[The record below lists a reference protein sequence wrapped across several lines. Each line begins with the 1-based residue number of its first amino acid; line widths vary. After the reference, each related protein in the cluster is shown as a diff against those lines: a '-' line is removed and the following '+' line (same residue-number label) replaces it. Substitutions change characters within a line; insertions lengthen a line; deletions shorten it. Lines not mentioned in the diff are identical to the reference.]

1 MVKKLRRRF
10 IAVTILSVFSTI
22 TLLTIII
29 NGISY
34 QNVLDRSDWTL
45 SVLAANHGTFPE
57 SLLIKER
64 HNSVE
69 VSGSGDV
76 KEKSTIIVQKK
87 RRFSKLNPNDDSN
100 DRSYIF
106 RIQLDNKAR
115 TSAQPFET
123 RYFSVLTN
131 SDGTLREV
139 DSSQLLAV
147 NKDAL
152 ESIQKKAEGKLS
164 KDGKCAF
171 IEDFRCTRVT
181 GKNGTRYI
189 YLDCSRSLDNFRA
202 FRNVSILVC
211 LIGVTIISA
220 LITFFSGKIL
230 RPVAESYEKQQRFIT
245 DAGHEIRTPLT
256 IINADVSV
264 LEMEQEGDETNE
276 WLEDIRQQTRR
287 LSNLTEEL
295 VYLTRMEEV
304 QKTSVNMKRLNFSK
318 IVGDVAHSFE
328 SRALVSEKKYDCSV
342 SEDLFLRGD
351 ESALRKLVSI
361 LLDNAFKYSSDSG
374 DIRLRFYR
382 QGKNIFLTV
391 SNSVDEIPKDSIP
404 HLFDRFYRADSSRNS
419 ETGGHGIGLSIAQ
432 AVVRAHGGKIV
443 AYTPD
448 GKTLRITATF
458 PV

>member
-152 ESIQKKAEGKLS
+152 ESIQKKAEQKLS

-181 GKNGTRYI
+181 EKNGTRYI
-189 YLDCSRSLDNFRA
+189 YLNCSRSLDNFRA
-202 FRNVSILVC
+202 FRNVSVLVC

-295 VYLTRMEEV
+295 VYLTRMEEL

-342 SEDLFLRGD
+342 AEDLFLRGD

-432 AVVRAHGGKIV
+432 AVVRVHGGKIV

>member
-10 IAVTILSVFSTI
+10 IAVTILSVFCTI
-22 TLLTIII
+22 ALLTIII

-152 ESIQKKAEGKLS
+152 ESIQKKAERKLS

-342 SEDLFLRGD
+342 AEDLFLRGD

-382 QGKNIFLTV
+382 QGKSIFLTV

>member
-152 ESIQKKAEGKLS
+152 ESIQKKAERKLS

-264 LEMEQEGDETNE
+264 LEMEQEGDEPNE
-276 WLEDIRQQTRR
+276 WLADIRQQTRR

-342 SEDLFLRGD
+342 VEDLFLRGD

>member
-57 SLLIKER
+57 SLLIKEK
-64 HNSVE
+64 HESLE
-69 VSGSGDV
+69 VSGSDDV

-87 RRFSKLNPNDDSN
+87 RRFSKLNPKDDTN

-123 RYFSVLTN
+123 RYFSVLTD
-131 SDGTLREV
+131 SAGTLREV

-152 ESIQKKAEGKLS
+152 ESIQRKAERKLS

-264 LEMEQEGDETNE
+264 LEMEQEGDEPNE
-276 WLEDIRQQTRR
+276 WLADIRQQTRR

-382 QGKNIFLTV
+382 QGKSIFLTV

>member
-22 TLLTIII
+22 ALLTIII

-34 QNVLDRSDWTL
+34 RNVVDRSDWTL

-64 HNSVE
+64 QNSVE

-76 KEKSTIIVQKK
+76 QEKSTIIVRKK
-87 RRFSKLNPNDDSN
+87 RRFSKLNPKDDTN

-152 ESIQKKAEGKLS
+152 ESIQKKAEQKLS

-318 IVGDVAHSFE
+318 IVGDVAHSFK

-342 SEDLFLRGD
+342 ADDLFLRGD

-391 SNSVDEIPKDSIP
+391 SNSVDEIQKESIP
-404 HLFDRFYRADSSRNS
+404 HFFDRFYRADSSRNS
-419 ETGGHGIGLSIAQ
+419 ETGGHGIGLSIAR
-432 AVVRAHGGKIV
+432 AVVRAHDGKIA

-448 GKTLRITATF
+448 GKSLRITATF

>member
-10 IAVTILSVFSTI
+10 ITVTILSVLFTI
-22 TLLTIII
+22 ALLTIII

-34 QNVLDRSDWTL
+34 QNVVDRSDWTL

-57 SLLIKER
+57 SLLVKEK
-64 HNSVE
+64 HDSVE

-76 KEKSTIIVQKK
+76 QEKSTIIVQKK
-87 RRFSKLNPNDDSN
+87 RRFSKLEPHDDSG

-131 SDGTLREV
+131 SSGTIREV

-147 NKDAL
+147 NKNAL
-152 ESIQKKAEGKLS
+152 DSIQKQAERKLS
-164 KDGKCAF
+164 KDGKCTF

-181 GKNGTRYI
+181 EKGDIRYI
-189 YLDCSRSLDNFRA
+189 YLDCSRSLDNFQA

-220 LITFFSGKIL
+220 LISFLSGKIL

-264 LEMEQEGDETNE
+264 LEMEQEGNEPNE

-318 IVGDVAHSFE
+318 LVSDVAHSFE
-328 SRALVSEKKYDCSV
+328 SRALVSEKKYDCNV
-342 SEDLFLRGD
+342 AEDLFLRGD

-382 QGKNIFLTV
+382 QGKNIFLSV

-432 AVVRAHGGKIV
+432 AVVRAHGGKIA

-448 GKTLRITATF
+448 GKSLRITATF

>member
-1 MVKKLRRRF
+1 MVKKLRHRF
-10 IAVTILSVFSTI
+10 IAVTILSVFFTI
-22 TLLTIII
+22 ALLTIII

-34 QNVLDRSDWTL
+34 RNVVDRADWTL
-45 SVLAANHGTFPE
+45 SILSANHGTFPE
-57 SLLIKER
+57 SLLIKGR
-64 HNSVE
+64 RDSVE
-69 VSGSGDV
+69 VSGSGDLE
-76 KEKSTIIVQKK
+76 EKSTSIVQKK
-87 RRFSKLNPNDDSN
+87 RRFSKLNPKDDTN

-131 SDGTLREV
+131 SNGTLREV

-147 NKDAL
+147 NKNAL
-152 ESIQKKAEGKLS
+152 ESIQRKAERKLS
-164 KDGKCAF
+164 KDGKCTF

-181 GKNGTRYI
+181 EKGGTRYV

-264 LEMEQEGDETNE
+264 LEMEQPDDAPNE

-287 LSNLTEEL
+287 LSTLTEEL

-328 SRALVSEKKYDCSV
+328 SRALVSEKKYNYDV
-342 SEDLFLRGD
+342 ADDLFLRGD

-374 DIRLRFYR
+374 DIRLFFYR

-391 SNSVDEIPKDSIP
+391 SNSVDEIQKKSIP
-404 HLFDRFYRADSSRNS
+404 HFFDRFYRADSSRNS
-419 ETGGHGIGLSIAQ
+419 ETGGHGIGLSIAR
-432 AVVRAHGGKIV
+432 AVVRAHGGKIS

-448 GKTLRITATF
+448 GKSLRISATF

>member
-1 MVKKLRRRF
+1 MVKKLRHRF
-10 IAVTILSVFSTI
+10 IAVTILSVFCTI
-22 TLLTIII
+22 ALLTIII

-152 ESIQKKAEGKLS
+152 ESIQKKAEQKLS

-318 IVGDVAHSFE
+318 IVGGVAHSFE

-382 QGKNIFLTV
+382 QGKSIFLTV

-419 ETGGHGIGLSIAQ
+419 ETGGHGIGLSIAR

-448 GKTLRITATF
+448 GKSLRITATF

>member
-22 TLLTIII
+22 ALLTIII

-34 QNVLDRSDWTL
+34 RNVVDRSDWTL

-76 KEKSTIIVQKK
+76 QEKSTIIVRKK
-87 RRFSKLNPNDDSN
+87 RRFSKLNPKDDTN

-115 TSAQPFET
+115 ASAQPFET

-131 SDGTLREV
+131 SAGTIREV

-147 NKDAL
+147 NEDAL
-152 ESIQKKAEGKLS
+152 ESIQKKAERKLS

-181 GKNGTRYI
+181 EKSGTRYI

-220 LITFFSGKIL
+220 LIIFFSGKIL

-256 IINADVSV
+256 IINADISV
-264 LEMEQEGDETNE
+264 LEMEQEGNEPNE

-328 SRALVSEKKYDCSV
+328 SRALVSEKKYDCDV
-342 SEDLFLRGD
+342 AEDLFLRGD

-391 SNSVDEIPKDSIP
+391 SNSVDEIQKESIP

-432 AVVRAHGGKIV
+432 AVVRAHGGKIA

-448 GKTLRITATF
+448 RKSLRITATF

>member
-1 MVKKLRRRF
+1 MIKKLRRRF

-22 TLLTIII
+22 ALLTIII

-34 QNVLDRSDWTL
+34 RNVVDRSDWTL

-76 KEKSTIIVQKK
+76 QEKSTIIVRKK
-87 RRFSKLNPNDDSN
+87 RRFSKLNPKDDTN

-115 TSAQPFET
+115 ASAQPFET

-131 SDGTLREV
+131 SAGTIREV

-147 NKDAL
+147 NEDAL
-152 ESIQKKAEGKLS
+152 ESIQKKAERKLS
-164 KDGKCAF
+164 KAGKCAF

-181 GKNGTRYI
+181 EKSGTRYI

-220 LITFFSGKIL
+220 LIIFFSGKIL

-256 IINADVSV
+256 IINADISV
-264 LEMEQEGDETNE
+264 LEMEQEGDEPNE

-304 QKTSVNMKRLNFSK
+304 RKTSVNMKRLNFSK

-342 SEDLFLRGD
+342 ADDLFLRGD

-391 SNSVDEIPKDSIP
+391 SNSVDEIQKESIP
-404 HLFDRFYRADSSRNS
+404 HFFDRFYRADSSRNS
-419 ETGGHGIGLSIAQ
+419 ETGGHGIGLSIAR
-432 AVVRAHGGKIV
+432 AVVRAHDGKIA

-448 GKTLRITATF
+448 GKSLRITATF

>member
-1 MVKKLRRRF
+1 MVKKLRHRF

-22 TLLTIII
+22 ALLTIII

-34 QNVLDRSDWTL
+34 RNVVDRADWTL
-45 SVLAANHGTFPE
+45 SILSANHGTFPE
-57 SLLIKER
+57 SLLIKGR
-64 HNSVE
+64 RGSVE

-76 KEKSTIIVQKK
+76 EEKSTIIVQKK
-87 RRFSKLNPNDDSN
+87 RRFSKLNPKDDTS

-123 RYFSVLTN
+123 RYFSVLTDSAGN
-131 SDGTLREV
+131 LREV

-152 ESIQKKAEGKLS
+152 ESIQRKAERKLS
-164 KDGKCAF
+164 KDGKCTF

-181 GKNGTRYI
+181 EKSGTRYI

-264 LEMEQEGDETNE
+264 LEMEQPDDAPNE

-287 LSNLTEEL
+287 LSTLTEEL

-328 SRALVSEKKYDCSV
+328 SRALVSEKKYNYDV
-342 SEDLFLRGD
+342 TDDLFLRGD

-374 DIRLRFYR
+374 DIRLNFYR

-391 SNSVDEIPKDSIP
+391 SNSVDEIQKESIP
-404 HLFDRFYRADSSRNS
+404 HFFDRFYRADSSRNS
-419 ETGGHGIGLSIAQ
+419 ETGGHGIGLSIAL
-432 AVVRAHGGKIV
+432 AVVRAHGGKIA

-448 GKTLRITATF
+448 GKSLRITATF

>member
-45 SVLAANHGTFPE
+45 SVLEANHGTFPE

-123 RYFSVLTN
+123 RYFSVLTD

-152 ESIQKKAEGKLS
+152 ESIQKKAEQKLS

-404 HLFDRFYRADSSRNS
+404 HLFDRFYRTDSSRNS

-448 GKTLRITATF
+448 GKSLRITATF

>member
-123 RYFSVLTN
+123 RYFSVETD
-131 SDGTLREV
+131 SAGTIRDV

-147 NKDAL
+147 NEGAL
-152 ESIQKKAEGKLS
+152 ESIQKKAERKLS

-211 LIGVTIISA
+211 LIGVAIISA

>member
-152 ESIQKKAEGKLS
+152 ESIQKKAERKLS

-264 LEMEQEGDETNE
+264 LEMEQEGDEPDE
-276 WLEDIRQQTRR
+276 WLADIRQQTQR

-342 SEDLFLRGD
+342 AEDLFLRGD

>member
-22 TLLTIII
+22 ALLTIII

-34 QNVLDRSDWTL
+34 RNVVDRSDWTL

-64 HNSVE
+64 HDSVE

-76 KEKSTIIVQKK
+76 QEKSTIIVRKK
-87 RRFSKLNPNDDSN
+87 RRFSKLNPKDDTN

-106 RIQLDNKAR
+106 QIQLDNKAR
-115 TSAQPFET
+115 TSSQPFET

-131 SDGTLREV
+131 SAGTIREV

-147 NKDAL
+147 NEDAL
-152 ESIQKKAEGKLS
+152 ESIQKKAERKLS

-181 GKNGTRYI
+181 EKSGTRYI

-220 LITFFSGKIL
+220 LIIFFSGKIL

-256 IINADVSV
+256 IINADISV
-264 LEMEQEGDETNE
+264 LEMEQEGDEPNE

>member
-22 TLLTIII
+22 ALLTIII

-34 QNVLDRSDWTL
+34 RNVVDRSDWTL

-64 HNSVE
+64 PNSVE

-76 KEKSTIIVQKK
+76 QEKSTIIVRKK
-87 RRFSKLNPNDDSN
+87 RRFSKLNPKDDTN

-115 TSAQPFET
+115 ASAQPFET

-131 SDGTLREV
+131 STGTIREV

-147 NKDAL
+147 NEDAL
-152 ESIQKKAEGKLS
+152 ESIQKKAERKLS

-181 GKNGTRYI
+181 EKSGTRYI

-211 LIGVTIISA
+211 LIGVTIIST
-220 LITFFSGKIL
+220 LIIFFSGKIL

-256 IINADVSV
+256 IINADISV
-264 LEMEQEGDETNE
+264 LEMEQEGDEPNE

-342 SEDLFLRGD
+342 AEDLFLRGD

-391 SNSVDEIPKDSIP
+391 SNSVDEIQKESIP

-419 ETGGHGIGLSIAQ
+419 ETGGHGIGLSIAR
-432 AVVRAHGGKIV
+432 AVVRAHGGKIS

-448 GKTLRITATF
+448 GKSLRITATF

>member
-1 MVKKLRRRF
+1 MVKKIRHRF

-22 TLLTIII
+22 ALLTIII

-34 QNVLDRSDWTL
+34 RNVVDRADWTL
-45 SVLAANHGTFPE
+45 SILSANHGTFPE

-64 HNSVE
+64 RDSVE

-76 KEKSTIIVQKK
+76 KERSTIIVQKK
-87 RRFSKLNPNDDSN
+87 RRFSKLNPKDDTN

-123 RYFSVLTN
+123 RYFSVLTD
-131 SDGTLREV
+131 SVGTLREV

-152 ESIQKKAEGKLS
+152 ESIQRKAERKLS
-164 KDGKCAF
+164 KDGKRAF

-181 GKNGTRYI
+181 EQSGIRYI

-220 LITFFSGKIL
+220 LIIFFSGKIL

-264 LEMEQEGDETNE
+264 LEMEQPDDAPNE
-276 WLEDIRQQTRR
+276 WLEDIRQQTQR

-328 SRALVSEKKYDCSV
+328 SRALVSEKKYDYDV
-342 SEDLFLRGD
+342 ADDLFLRGD

-374 DIRLRFYR
+374 DIRLFFYR

-391 SNSVDEIPKDSIP
+391 SNSVDEIQKDSIP

-419 ETGGHGIGLSIAQ
+419 ETGGHGIGLSIAR
-432 AVVRAHGGKIV
+432 AVVRAHGGKIA

-448 GKTLRITATF
+448 GNSLRITATF

>member
-131 SDGTLREV
+131 SAGTLWEV

-152 ESIQKKAEGKLS
+152 ESIQKKAEQKLS

-181 GKNGTRYI
+181 EKNGTRYI

-342 SEDLFLRGD
+342 AEDLFLRGD

-382 QGKNIFLTV
+382 QGKSIFLTV
-391 SNSVDEIPKDSIP
+391 SNSVDEIQKESIP

-448 GKTLRITATF
+448 GKSLRITATF

>member
-1 MVKKLRRRF
+1 MVKKLRHRF
-10 IAVTILSVFSTI
+10 IAVTILSVFFTI
-22 TLLTIII
+22 ALLTIII

-34 QNVLDRSDWTL
+34 RNVVDRADWTL
-45 SVLAANHGTFPE
+45 SILSANNGTFPE
-57 SLLIKER
+57 SLLIKGR
-64 HNSVE
+64 RDSVE
-69 VSGSGDV
+69 ISGSGDV
-76 KEKSTIIVQKK
+76 KEESTIIVQKK
-87 RRFSKLNPNDDSN
+87 RRFSKLNPKDDTN

-123 RYFSVLTN
+123 RYFSVLTD
-131 SDGTLREV
+131 SAGTLREV

-152 ESIQKKAEGKLS
+152 ESIQRKAERKLS

-181 GKNGTRYI
+181 EKGGTRYV

-264 LEMEQEGDETNE
+264 LEMEQPDDAPNE

-287 LSNLTEEL
+287 LSTLTEEL

-328 SRALVSEKKYDCSV
+328 SRALVSEKKYNYDV
-342 SEDLFLRGD
+342 ADDLFLRGD

-374 DIRLRFYR
+374 DIRLNFYR

-391 SNSVDEIPKDSIP
+391 SNSVDEIQKESIP

-419 ETGGHGIGLSIAQ
+419 ETGGHGIGLSIAR

-448 GKTLRITATF
+448 GKSLRITATF

>member
-1 MVKKLRRRF
+1 M
-10 IAVTILSVFSTI
+10 
-22 TLLTIII
+22 
-29 NGISY
+29 
-34 QNVLDRSDWTL
+34 
-45 SVLAANHGTFPE
+45 
-57 SLLIKER
+57 
-64 HNSVE
+64 
-69 VSGSGDV
+69 
-76 KEKSTIIVQKK
+76 
-87 RRFSKLNPNDDSN
+87 
-100 DRSYIF
+100 
-106 RIQLDNKAR
+106 
-115 TSAQPFET
+115 
-123 RYFSVLTN
+123 
-131 SDGTLREV
+131 

-147 NKDAL
+147 NEDAL
-152 ESIQKKAEGKLS
+152 ESIQKKAERKLS
-164 KDGKCAF
+164 KAGKCAF

-181 GKNGTRYI
+181 EKSGTRYI

-220 LITFFSGKIL
+220 LIIFFSGKIL

-256 IINADVSV
+256 IINADISV
-264 LEMEQEGDETNE
+264 LEMEQEGDEPNE

-304 QKTSVNMKRLNFSK
+304 RKTSVNMKRLNFSK

-342 SEDLFLRGD
+342 ADDLFLRGD

-391 SNSVDEIPKDSIP
+391 SNSVDEIQKESIP

-432 AVVRAHGGKIV
+432 AVVRAHGGKIA

-448 GKTLRITATF
+448 GKSLRITAAF

>member
-10 IAVTILSVFSTI
+10 ITVTVLSVLCTI
-22 TLLTIII
+22 ALLTIII

-34 QNVLDRSDWTL
+34 RNVVDRSDWTL

-57 SLLIKER
+57 SLLVKEK
-64 HNSVE
+64 HDSVE

-76 KEKSTIIVQKK
+76 QEKSTIIVQKK
-87 RRFSKLNPNDDSN
+87 RRFSKLEPHDDSG

-106 RIQLDNKAR
+106 RIQLDNRVR

-131 SDGTLREV
+131 SAGTIREV

-147 NKDAL
+147 NKNAL
-152 ESIQKKAEGKLS
+152 DSIQKQAERKLS
-164 KDGKCAF
+164 KDGKCTF

-181 GKNGTRYI
+181 EKGGIRYI

-220 LITFFSGKIL
+220 LISFLSGKIL

-264 LEMEQEGDETNE
+264 LEMEQEGNEPNE

-318 IVGDVAHSFE
+318 LVSDVAHSFE

-342 SEDLFLRGD
+342 AEDLFLRGD

-382 QGKNIFLTV
+382 QGKNIFLSV

-432 AVVRAHGGKIV
+432 AVVRAHGGKIA

-448 GKTLRITATF
+448 GKSLRITATF

>member
-10 IAVTILSVFSTI
+10 IAVTILSVFCTI
-22 TLLTIII
+22 ALLTIII

-87 RRFSKLNPNDDSN
+87 RRFSKLNPKDDTN

-123 RYFSVLTN
+123 RYFSVLTD
-131 SDGTLREV
+131 SAGTLREV

-152 ESIQKKAEGKLS
+152 ESIQRKAERKLS

-181 GKNGTRYI
+181 EKDGTRYV
-189 YLDCSRSLDNFRA
+189 YLDCSHSLDNFRA

-342 SEDLFLRGD
+342 AEDLFLRGD

-382 QGKNIFLTV
+382 QGKSIFLTV

-448 GKTLRITATF
+448 GKSLRITATF

>member
-131 SDGTLREV
+131 SDGTLRDV

-152 ESIQKKAEGKLS
+152 ESIQKKAERKLS

-382 QGKNIFLTV
+382 QGKSIFLTV

>member
-211 LIGVTIISA
+211 LIGVAIISA

-342 SEDLFLRGD
+342 AEDLFLRGD

-382 QGKNIFLTV
+382 QGKSIFLTV

-432 AVVRAHGGKIV
+432 SVVRAHGGKIV

>member
-1 MVKKLRRRF
+1 MVKKLRHRF
-10 IAVTILSVFSTI
+10 IAVTILSVFFTI
-22 TLLTIII
+22 ALLMIII

-34 QNVLDRSDWTL
+34 RNVVDRSDWTL
-45 SVLAANHGTFPE
+45 SVLTANHGTFPE
-57 SLLIKER
+57 SLLIKGR
-64 HNSVE
+64 RDSVE

-76 KEKSTIIVQKK
+76 EEKSSIIVQKK
-87 RRFSKLNPNDDSN
+87 RRFSKLNPKDDTN

-106 RIQLDNKAR
+106 RIQLDNKAH

-131 SDGTLREV
+131 SAGTLREV

-152 ESIQKKAEGKLS
+152 ESIQRKAERKLS

-181 GKNGTRYI
+181 EKSGIRYI

-264 LEMEQEGDETNE
+264 LEMEQPDNAPNE
-276 WLEDIRQQTRR
+276 WFEDIRQQTRR
-287 LSNLTEEL
+287 LSTLTEEL

-318 IVGDVAHSFE
+318 IVGDVARSFE
-328 SRALVSEKKYDCSV
+328 SRALVSEKKYNYDV
-342 SEDLFLRGD
+342 ADDLFLRGD

-374 DIRLRFYR
+374 DIRLNFYR

-391 SNSVDEIPKDSIP
+391 SNSVDEIQKESIP

-419 ETGGHGIGLSIAQ
+419 ETGGHGIGLSIAR
-432 AVVRAHGGKIV
+432 AVVRAHSGKIA

-448 GKTLRITATF
+448 GKSLRITATF

>member
-10 IAVTILSVFSTI
+10 ITVTVLSVLCTI
-22 TLLTIII
+22 ALLTIII
-29 NGISY
+29 NAISY
-34 QNVLDRSDWTL
+34 RNVVDRSDWTL

-57 SLLIKER
+57 SLLVKEK
-64 HNSVE
+64 HDSVE

-76 KEKSTIIVQKK
+76 QEKSTIIVQKK
-87 RRFSKLNPNDDSN
+87 RRFSKLEPHDDSG

-106 RIQLDNKAR
+106 RIQLDNRVR

-131 SDGTLREV
+131 SAGTIREV

-147 NKDAL
+147 NEDAL
-152 ESIQKKAEGKLS
+152 DSIQKKAERKLS

-181 GKNGTRYI
+181 EKSGTRYI

-220 LITFFSGKIL
+220 LISFLSGKIL

-264 LEMEQEGDETNE
+264 LEMEQEGNEPNE

-318 IVGDVAHSFE
+318 LVSDVAHSFE

-342 SEDLFLRGD
+342 AEDLFLRGD

-382 QGKNIFLTV
+382 QGKNIFLSV

-432 AVVRAHGGKIV
+432 AVVRAHGGKIA

-448 GKTLRITATF
+448 GKSLRITATF

>member
-152 ESIQKKAEGKLS
+152 ESIQKKAERKLS

-287 LSNLTEEL
+287 LSTLTEEL

-342 SEDLFLRGD
+342 AEDLFLRGD

-448 GKTLRITATF
+448 GKSLRITATF

>member
-10 IAVTILSVFSTI
+10 ITVTVLSVLCTI
-22 TLLTIII
+22 ALLTIII

-34 QNVLDRSDWTL
+34 RNVVDRSDWTL

-57 SLLIKER
+57 SLLVKEK
-64 HNSVE
+64 HDSVE

-76 KEKSTIIVQKK
+76 QEKSTIIVQKK
-87 RRFSKLNPNDDSN
+87 RRFSKLEPHDDSG

-131 SDGTLREV
+131 SAGTIREV

-147 NKDAL
+147 NENAL
-152 ESIQKKAEGKLS
+152 DSIQKQAERKLS
-164 KDGKCAF
+164 KDGKCTF

-181 GKNGTRYI
+181 EKGGIRYI

-220 LITFFSGKIL
+220 LISFLSGKIL

-264 LEMEQEGDETNE
+264 LEMEQEGNEPNE

-318 IVGDVAHSFE
+318 LVSDVAHSFE

-342 SEDLFLRGD
+342 AEDLFLRGD

-374 DIRLRFYR
+374 NIRLRFYR
-382 QGKNIFLTV
+382 QGKSIFLTV

-432 AVVRAHGGKIV
+432 AVVRAHGGKIA

-448 GKTLRITATF
+448 GKSLRITATF

>member
-22 TLLTIII
+22 ALLTIII

-34 QNVLDRSDWTL
+34 RNVVDRSDWTL

-64 HNSVE
+64 HDSVE
-69 VSGSGDV
+69 VSGNGDV
-76 KEKSTIIVQKK
+76 QEKSTIIVQKK
-87 RRFSKLNPNDDSN
+87 RRFSKLNPKDDTN

-115 TSAQPFET
+115 ASAQPFET

-131 SDGTLREV
+131 SAGTIREV

-147 NKDAL
+147 NEDAL
-152 ESIQKKAEGKLS
+152 ESIQKKAERKLS

-181 GKNGTRYI
+181 EKSGTRYI

-211 LIGVTIISA
+211 LIGVTIIST
-220 LITFFSGKIL
+220 LIIFFSGKIL

-256 IINADVSV
+256 IINADISV
-264 LEMEQEGDETNE
+264 LEMEQEGDEPNE

-342 SEDLFLRGD
+342 AEDLFLRGD

-361 LLDNAFKYSSDSG
+361 LLDNAFKYSTDFG

-391 SNSVDEIPKDSIP
+391 SNSVDEIPKESIP

-432 AVVRAHGGKIV
+432 AVVRAHGGKIA

-448 GKTLRITATF
+448 GKSLRITATF

>member
-10 IAVTILSVFSTI
+10 ITVTVLSVLCTI
-22 TLLTIII
+22 ALLTIII

-34 QNVLDRSDWTL
+34 RNVVDRSDWTL

-57 SLLIKER
+57 SLLVKEK
-64 HNSVE
+64 HDSVE

-76 KEKSTIIVQKK
+76 QEKSTIIVQKK
-87 RRFSKLNPNDDSN
+87 RRFSKLEPHDDSG

-131 SDGTLREV
+131 SAGTIREV

-147 NKDAL
+147 NKNAL
-152 ESIQKKAEGKLS
+152 DSIQKQAERKLS
-164 KDGKCAF
+164 KDGKCTF

-181 GKNGTRYI
+181 EKGGIRYI

-220 LITFFSGKIL
+220 LISFLSGKIL

-264 LEMEQEGDETNE
+264 LEMEQEGNEPNE

-318 IVGDVAHSFE
+318 LVSDVAHSFE

-342 SEDLFLRGD
+342 AEDLFLRGD

-374 DIRLRFYR
+374 NIRLRFYR
-382 QGKNIFLTV
+382 QGKSIFLTV

-432 AVVRAHGGKIV
+432 AVVRAHGGKIA

-448 GKTLRITATF
+448 GKSLRITATF

>member
-34 QNVLDRSDWTL
+34 RNVVDRADWTL
-45 SVLAANHGTFPE
+45 SILAANHGTFPE

-87 RRFSKLNPNDDSN
+87 RRYSKLNPNDDTH

-106 RIQLDNKAR
+106 RIQLVNKAR

-131 SDGTLREV
+131 SNGTLREV

-152 ESIQKKAEGKLS
+152 ESIQKKAERKLS

-264 LEMEQEGDETNE
+264 LEMEQDGDETNE

-342 SEDLFLRGD
+342 AEDLFLRGD

-382 QGKNIFLTV
+382 QGKSIFLTV

-419 ETGGHGIGLSIAQ
+419 ATGGHGIGLSIAQ

>member
-152 ESIQKKAEGKLS
+152 ESIQKKAERKLS

-342 SEDLFLRGD
+342 AEDLFLRGD

-382 QGKNIFLTV
+382 QGKSIFLTV

>member
-87 RRFSKLNPNDDSN
+87 RRFSKLNPKDDTN

-123 RYFSVLTN
+123 RYFSVLTD
-131 SDGTLREV
+131 SAGTLREV

-152 ESIQKKAEGKLS
+152 ESIQRKAERKLS

-342 SEDLFLRGD
+342 AEDLFLRGD

-382 QGKNIFLTV
+382 QGKSIFLTV

>member
-22 TLLTIII
+22 ALLTIII

-34 QNVLDRSDWTL
+34 RNVVNRSDWTL

-76 KEKSTIIVQKK
+76 QEKSTIIVRKK
-87 RRFSKLNPNDDSN
+87 RRFSKLNPKDDTN

-115 TSAQPFET
+115 ASAQPFET

-131 SDGTLREV
+131 SAGTIREV

-147 NKDAL
+147 NEDAL
-152 ESIQKKAEGKLS
+152 ESIQKKAERKLS

-171 IEDFRCTRVT
+171 IEDFRCARVT
-181 GKNGTRYI
+181 EKSGTRYI

-220 LITFFSGKIL
+220 LIIFFSGKIL

-256 IINADVSV
+256 IINADISV
-264 LEMEQEGDETNE
+264 LEMEQEGDEPNE

-328 SRALVSEKKYDCSV
+328 SRALVSEKKYNYDV
-342 SEDLFLRGD
+342 ADDLFLRGD

-391 SNSVDEIPKDSIP
+391 SNSVDEIQKESIP

-432 AVVRAHGGKIV
+432 AVVRVHGGKIA

>member
-10 IAVTILSVFSTI
+10 IAVTILSVFCTI
-22 TLLTIII
+22 ALLTLII

-87 RRFSKLNPNDDSN
+87 RRFSKLNPKDDTN

-123 RYFSVLTN
+123 RYFSVLTD
-131 SDGTLREV
+131 SAGTLREV

-152 ESIQKKAEGKLS
+152 ESIQRKAERKLS

-181 GKNGTRYI
+181 EKSGIRYI

-342 SEDLFLRGD
+342 AEDLFLRGD

-382 QGKNIFLTV
+382 QGKSIFLTV
-391 SNSVDEIPKDSIP
+391 SNSVDEIPNDSIP

>member
-131 SDGTLREV
+131 SAGTLREV

-152 ESIQKKAEGKLS
+152 ESIQKKAERKLS

-264 LEMEQEGDETNE
+264 LEMEQPDDAPNE

-287 LSNLTEEL
+287 LSTLTEEL

-328 SRALVSEKKYDCSV
+328 SRALVSEKKYNYDV
-342 SEDLFLRGD
+342 ADDLFLRGD

-374 DIRLRFYR
+374 DIRLIFYR

-391 SNSVDEIPKDSIP
+391 SNSVDEIQKESIP
-404 HLFDRFYRADSSRNS
+404 HFFDRFYRADSSRNS
-419 ETGGHGIGLSIAQ
+419 ETGGHGIGLSIAR

-448 GKTLRITATF
+448 GKSLRITATF

>member
-1 MVKKLRRRF
+1 MVKKLRHRF

-22 TLLTIII
+22 ALLTIII

-34 QNVLDRSDWTL
+34 RNVVDRADWTL

-123 RYFSVLTN
+123 RYFSALTN

-152 ESIQKKAEGKLS
+152 ESIQKKAEQKLS

-264 LEMEQEGDETNE
+264 LEMEQEGDEPNE
-276 WLEDIRQQTRR
+276 WLADIRQQTRR

-318 IVGDVAHSFE
+318 IVGDAAHSFE

-391 SNSVDEIPKDSIP
+391 SNSVDEIQKESIP

-419 ETGGHGIGLSIAQ
+419 ETGGHGIGLSIAR

>member
-22 TLLTIII
+22 ALLTIII

-34 QNVLDRSDWTL
+34 RNVVDRSDWTL

-76 KEKSTIIVQKK
+76 QEKSTIIVRKK
-87 RRFSKLNPNDDSN
+87 RRFSKLNPKDDTN

-115 TSAQPFET
+115 ASAQPFET

-131 SDGTLREV
+131 SAGTIREV

-147 NKDAL
+147 NEDAL
-152 ESIQKKAEGKLS
+152 ESIQKKAERKLS
-164 KDGKCAF
+164 KAGKCAF

-181 GKNGTRYI
+181 EKSGTRYI

-220 LITFFSGKIL
+220 LIIFFSGKIL

-256 IINADVSV
+256 IINADISV
-264 LEMEQEGDETNE
+264 LEMEQEGDEPNE

-304 QKTSVNMKRLNFSK
+304 RKTSVNMKRLNFSK

-342 SEDLFLRGD
+342 AEDLFLRGD

-391 SNSVDEIPKDSIP
+391 SNSVDEIQQDSIP
-404 HLFDRFYRADSSRNS
+404 HFFDRFYRADSSRNS
-419 ETGGHGIGLSIAQ
+419 ETGGHGIGLSIAR
-432 AVVRAHGGKIV
+432 AVVRAHDGKIA

-448 GKTLRITATF
+448 GKSLRITATF